1 MKNNKRQEQKYHS
14 VSHGFKIAMVAIL
27 FFLVL
32 TRLGLLLYLPKE
44 DVLPDEILLAVFL
57 FIVLYLWFRERKDY
71 HNLLALTRDLDT
83 AYSALKQAH
92 INVIT
97 ALIKA
102 EEEKDSYTKGHS
114 ERVKKISLIIAEE
127 MHLDEKSKKVIARSG
142 ILHDIGK
149 IGIAD
154 AILNKK
160 GKLTDAEWE
169 IIKSH
174 PAKAIHILGPLKFLA
189 AEKKAILD
197 HHERYDGK
205 GYPSG
210 HRGKEICHEALILA
224 VADAFDAMNSKRAY
238 RDPLSR
244 KSIIAILR
252 QCRDTQHS
260 AEVVDTFLSL
270 LEKRPE
276 LWEK

>member
-1 MKNNKRQEQKYHS
+1 MGNTIRQEHKYHN
-14 VSHGFKIAMVAIL
+14 VSHGFKIAMVALL
-27 FFLVL
+27 FFLIL
-32 TRLGLLLYLPKE
+32 IRLGLLLYLPKE
-44 DVLPDEILLAVFL
+44 DVLPDEMLLAVFL
-57 FIVLYLWFRERKDY
+57 FIVSYLWFRERKDY
-71 HNLLALTRDLDT
+71 HSLLVLTRDLDA
-83 AYSALKQAH
+83 AYSALKRAH
-92 INVIT
+92 IDTIT

-102 EEEKDSYTKGHS
+102 EEEKDLYTKGHS
-114 ERVKKISLIIAEE
+114 ERVKTISLVIAEE
-127 MHLDEKSKKVIARSG
+127 MHLDKESKKIIARSG

-160 GKLTDAEWE
+160 EKLTDAEWE

-174 PAKAIHILGPLKFLA
+174 PEKAIHILEPLKFLV
-189 AEKKAILD
+189 AEKKAILN

-210 HRGKEICHEALILA
+210 HKGKEICHEALILA

-244 KSIIAILR
+244 ESIITILR
-252 QCRDTQHS
+252 QCRGTQHS
-260 AEVVDTFLSL
+260 AEVVDTFLKL
-270 LEKRPE
+270 LEKSPE